1 MLPPAAHAI
10 CTSSS
15 KPAIG
20 SPFRRRAT
28 IFPCRRPGATCCLPA
43 VSASRLCWRWLK
55 RLPPERGAGA
65 ALLCRQFAPDRLL
78 PRLNQLTAN
87 GTVAIHCSEEGAS
100 LRQRVPECLTV
111 PHPDTAVIAC
121 GPEGFIQRLRSVM
134 EEYRWSPSQFVFER
148 FTPAAENNTAAKNAF
163 YIELASSGQRLQV
176 AADQTIAQVLQHAG
190 VEVMLSC
197 EQGMCGSCITG
208 VLDGIPEH
216 RDSVLTAE
224 EKAGNDQITLCCS
237 RAKSPGLVL
246 DL

>member
-55 RLPPERGAGA
+55 RLPPEGGAGA

-190 VEVMLSC
+190 W
-197 EQGMCGSCITG
+197 
-208 VLDGIPEH
+208 
-216 RDSVLTAE
+216 R
-224 EKAGNDQITLCCS
+224 
-237 RAKSPGLVL
+237 
-246 DL
+246 